1 MDTEQTPESKTLS
14 TTKMTSS
21 TWKRFLDRIRRR
33 IAFVP
38 SVDDTVK
45 SLKDVGIELKDNQP
59 WTHSPSILHRLSR
72 FSWRIK
78 YNQSSCNA
86 GLQWL
91 EAVRINNNHNKS
103 NSSTYR
109 SFFYRKS
116 KALRT
121 HRVTDDGEASHLHSR
136 EPFTSEKDEHNN
148 IPACINYINALENP
162 EFSTSEPLSLRSYD
176 WSYWWHELRS

>member
-1 MDTEQTPESKTLS
+1 MDTKQTPESKTLS
-14 TTKMTSS
+14 TKKITSS
-21 TWKRFLDRIRRR
+21 AWKRFLDRIRRR

-59 WTHSPSILHRLSR
+59 WTLSPSILHRLSR

-91 EAVRINNNHNKS
+91 EAVRINNNHTSIIKVTAPPIAHSFIGNQKRLELWSHRWWRSKS
-103 NSSTYR
+103 SAFKRT
-109 SFFYRKS
+109 FHHWKS
-116 KALRT
+116 RAQQQP
-121 HRVTDDGEASHLHSR
+121 D
-136 EPFTSEKDEHNN
+136 
-148 IPACINYINALENP
+148 IN
-162 EFSTSEPLSLRSYD
+162 
-176 WSYWWHELRS
+176 

>member
-1 MDTEQTPESKTLS
+1 MDTKQTPESKTLS
-14 TTKMTSS
+14 TKKITSS
-21 TWKRFLDRIRRR
+21 AWKRFLDRIRRR

-59 WTHSPSILHRLSR
+59 WTLSPSILHRLSR

-91 EAVRINNNHNKS
+91 DAVRINNNHTSIIKVTVPPIAHSFIGNQKRLELIESQMMAKQVICIQDHLSPLKKKS
-103 NSSTYR
+103 TTTAR
-109 SFFYRKS
+109 HK
-116 KALRT
+116 LIT
-121 HRVTDDGEASHLHSR
+121 
-136 EPFTSEKDEHNN
+136 
-148 IPACINYINALENP
+148 
-162 EFSTSEPLSLRSYD
+162 
-176 WSYWWHELRS
+176 